1 MSDLNEDGLVPG
13 EPVDF
18 ATIQR
23 IERAKSPEQQAEQA
37 KNLQAKTEV
46 RRGRPP
52 KAADAD

>member
-23 IERAKSPEQQAEQA
+23 IERAKSPAQQAEQA